1 LLQDE
6 RWRASTSKGKSKEI
20 EKPRNIF
27 RFDKVEDS
35 ERFSNLICIELG
47 DMDESIVPWRRE

>member
-1 LLQDE
+1 MLQNE
-6 RWRASTSKGKSKEI
+6 RRRAPTSKGKSEEI
-20 EKPRNIF
+20 EKTRNVF